1 MKNIMI
7 LGTCRT
13 GKTTFSKLLHK
24 QLNNYEIIEVDSI
37 ISALQSTFEG
47 IQIGFAH
54 DDLKDNKLSKF
65 INTLLE
71 KNKNRLGNEFGYI
84 INSDSIMPEDIIN
97 YFDTSNT
104 LVYFFVNSKLT
115 VEEILENCRLYD
127 DESAWTKIRT
137 DENLLNHIKKAKEFE
152 NKIIDQCKKYNI
164 KYIDTSFNREKLF
177 ADLLKEI
184 KEKL

>member
-1 MKNIMI
+1 
-7 LGTCRT
+7 
-13 GKTTFSKLLHK
+13 
-24 QLNNYEIIEVDSI
+24 
-37 ISALQSTFEG
+37 
-47 IQIGFAH
+47 
-54 DDLKDNKLSKF
+54 
-65 INTLLE
+65 
-71 KNKNRLGNEFGYI
+71 
-84 INSDSIMPEDIIN
+84 MPEDIIN

-127 DESAWTKIRT
+127 DESAWTKRRT

-152 NKIIDQCKKYNI
+152 NKILDQCKKYNI